1 MHLRTASLLVALT
14 GLASTALGMQPA
26 SPQVVVPPK
35 PVAPAVA
42 PSAGAKITF
51 NQLTHEFG
59 VISDEKEVETKFRFT
74 NSGTSELEIANL
86 QGSCGC
92 TVPALEKKKYAPGES
107 GEITVRY
114 NPHNRRGKQ
123 STNVT
128 VTTNSADSPQVVL
141 SVKSEVKPTV
151 MTEPQVATLGQ
162 VQRGAEGKTTLMIT
176 SRKLDLEVT
185 QITPNDA
192 KVNAKVGQKIETTL
206 EGEKVVQYPVE
217 ISLASGAAVGQV
229 QTQCVVR
236 TNDPARTLNFM
247 VLGEVVGQVKVEP
260 QRVTLGGLSP
270 GQEIN
275 TSIRITAR
283 DGSNLEVA
291 SATEA
296 PALMPTPSN
305 PQGSPGATMFN
316 IKVVKD
322 TTTTPAAW
330 VVTLTGKAPSGQ
342 VSTFRGDIVLKT
354 NMAGEEEVKVPYYG
368 FIRQKPQP
376 VAPQNPTGQA
386 NPSFLVP
393 E

>member
-26 SPQVVVPPK
+26 SPPVVVPPK

-42 PSAGAKITF
+42 PSAGAKVTF

-128 VTTNSADSPQVVL
+128 VTTNSADS
-141 SVKSEVKPTV
+141 
-151 MTEPQVATLGQ
+151 PQVATLGQ

-354 NMAGEEEVKVPYYG
+354 NLAGEEEVKVPYYG